1 VDLTEELLM
10 ELSGQRVVVLGGT
23 SGIGL
28 AVAQAA
34 AGRGAEV
41 IVGSSRPASVE
52 RALGQLPAGVRGI
65 AVDLADEDRVR
76 ALFDELGELDHLV
89 YTAGESLSMMPLT
102 EFDLQ
107 AAQGFFRLR
116 FFGAVQAVAAAA
128 PRLRAGGSITL
139 TTGTA
144 KDRPGPG
151 WAVVAGVCGAME
163 SLTRA
168 LAVELAP
175 LRVNVVSPGIVRSP
189 LWSGMDDT
197 AREEMYRTT
206 GAAMPV
212 GRVGEVEDI
221 AQAYLFLM
229 TQPYATGTVV
239 TVDGGGILV

>member
-41 IVGSSRPASVE
+41 IVVSSRPASVE

-65 AVDLADEDRVR
+65 AVDLGDEDRVR

-102 EFDLQ
+102 EFDLR

-163 SLTRA
+163 ALTRA

-206 GAAMPV
+206 GAALPV
-212 GRVGEVEDI
+212 GRVGEVQDI